1 MKSFKVILSLVLA
14 CSIIF
19 VPSFSEKTSNVTV
32 SAATKYPTQ
41 WQLLPAYTHVKV
53 KTIKKG
59 STRKVAEAAVVAG
72 IATALATKRAT
83 KAALTKDGWKGVL
96 EASVV
101 AFAGGAFV
109 EGKLTKSKYMYTKV
123 TAKYRQIAKP
133 QYDENGNIKN
143 GYLEVRYTLTTYKD
157 KALKNKVK
165 SSTVT
170 KKESRV
176 PMW

>member
-1 MKSFKVILSLVLA
+1 
-14 CSIIF
+14 
-19 VPSFSEKTSNVTV
+19 
-32 SAATKYPTQ
+32 
-41 WQLLPAYTHVKV
+41 
-53 KTIKKG
+53 
-59 STRKVAEAAVVAG
+59 
-72 IATALATKRAT
+72 
-83 KAALTKDGWKGVL
+83 
-96 EASVV
+96 
-101 AFAGGAFV
+101 
-109 EGKLTKSKYMYTKV
+109 MYTKV

-143 GYLEVRYTLTTYKD
+143 GYLEVRYNLTTYKD